1 MCHVMDKGEFKM
13 EDFSQ
18 KVNELRVSE
27 WVSKSDHVCVMEC
40 MTEGKSRVRLSQDE
54 LVYG

>member
-27 WVSKSDHVCVMEC
+27 LVRVIMCVLWN
-40 MTEGKSRVRLSQDE
+40 V
-54 LVYG
+54 